1 MLVSPI
7 DERALV
13 VEIAQLFEAVEK
25 VAASLRFPL
34 DGEDAVRMIT
44 WSAADTIPSIDHASI
59 SLTTKTGEIQ
69 TLAPTDAIAARADEL
84 QYELHQG
91 PCLDA
96 AIEEPIV
103 QVNDLR
109 DDPRWPV
116 FGPKAADLGL
126 RAQVAFQFRAD
137 PNVRGALNL
146 YANQP
151 RSIGQD
157 DRLLGL
163 MFANLTAVALG
174 WTRHATSPAIALD
187 PREEIGRAV
196 GIVMD
201 RYQVDPERAF
211 AFLVQVSQ
219 SENIKLREV
228 AARLVADTA
237 PEPN

>member
-1 MLVSPI
+1 
-7 DERALV
+7 
-13 VEIAQLFEAVEK
+13 
-25 VAASLRFPL
+25 
-34 DGEDAVRMIT
+34 MIRL
-44 WSAADTIPSIDHASI
+44 I
-59 SLTTKTGEIQ
+59 S
-69 TLAPTDAIAARADEL
+69 
-84 QYELHQG
+84 
-91 PCLDA
+91 
-96 AIEEPIV
+96 
-103 QVNDLR
+103 
-109 DDPRWPV
+109 
-116 FGPKAADLGL
+116 
-126 RAQVAFQFRAD
+126 
-137 PNVRGALNL
+137 
-146 YANQP
+146 
-151 RSIGQD
+151 SIGQD

-228 AARLVADTA
+228 AAKLVADTA